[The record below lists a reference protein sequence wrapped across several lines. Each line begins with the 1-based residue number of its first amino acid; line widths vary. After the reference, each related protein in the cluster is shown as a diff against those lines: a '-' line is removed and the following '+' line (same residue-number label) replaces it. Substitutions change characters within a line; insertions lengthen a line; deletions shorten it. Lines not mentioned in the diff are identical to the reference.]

1 MATVYTKSKPQFIS
15 EIAPIAIDD
24 MKKNGILASITI
36 AQAILESGYGNS
48 ELAKGANNLFGM
60 KCSLSGNTWS
70 GSTWDGV
77 SKYTKQTAEDDGT
90 GKLYYITADFR
101 KYPSI
106 TESIRDHSAY
116 LLGAINGK
124 KKRYEGL
131 R

>member
-24 MKKNGILASITI
+24 MKKNGILASVKM

-90 GKLYYITADFR
+90 LSKGW
-101 KYPSI
+101 S
-106 TESIRDHSAY
+106 SS
-116 LLGAINGK
+116 
-124 KKRYEGL
+124 
-131 R
+131 